1 MNFRKMIT
9 AIELLAVTGVMS
21 VGFSTWVIVETSFP
35 EIQVKVET
43 ENVVNVDEYL
53 KIKNVIFSDYNTN
66 GFYTDF
72 VYGDTTDNLTGY
84 LEFDIEVDLS
94 MCTFI
99 SGNLEFEIGISTL
112 VASKSSFDLVGFAT
126 KISREESSYV
136 ISDNSSTSGSVS
148 KIDDLLEDNIRISN
162 PSYATTIND
171 VFSIAESN
179 RQNMLTISL
188 KYGFTIESSDLSTLC
203 TLNGNGIGIKT
214 TVTALVREGGN

>member
-9 AIELLAVTGVMS
+9 LIEMLALTGVMS

-53 KIKNVIFSDYNTN
+53 KIKNVVFSDYNTN

-72 VYGDTTDNLTGY
+72 IYGDTTNNLTGY

-99 SGNLEFEIGISTL
+99 SGSLEFEIGISTL
-112 VASKSSFDLVGFAT
+112 VASKSSFDLVGYAT
-126 KISREESSYV
+126 TISREESSYT
-136 ISDNSSTSGSVS
+136 ISDSSSTSGIVS
-148 KIDDLLEDNIRISN
+148 KNSNLLDNNIKISN
-162 PSYATTIND
+162 PSYSTTIND
-171 VFSIAESN
+171 VFSITESN

-188 KYGFTIESSDLSTLC
+188 KYGFTLKADDLKTLC

-214 TVTALVREGGN
+214 TVTALVRDGGN